1 MNCTDM
7 NKNHRTRIS
16 LELDQNLKKKLE
28 ARARRED
35 LDISKLVRHALR
47 EFLDLRAPRHSPA

>member
-1 MNCTDM
+1 M